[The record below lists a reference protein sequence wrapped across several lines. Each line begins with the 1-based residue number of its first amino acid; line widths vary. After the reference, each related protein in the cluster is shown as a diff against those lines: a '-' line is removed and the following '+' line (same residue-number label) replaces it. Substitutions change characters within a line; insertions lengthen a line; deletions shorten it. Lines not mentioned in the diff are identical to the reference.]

1 MVCATE
7 IDVSPNLQEDRAENF
22 EIEIPMDYEYVW
34 YFCFIA
40 FCTDLCIIGWRYD
53 SFQNY
58 WFSSTVW
65 VWICWDASVI
75 GIHNRVRPKVCVTQ

>member
-7 IDVSPNLQEDRAENF
+7 IDVSPNLQEDCAENF
-22 EIEIPMDYEYVW
+22 EINIPMDYEYVW

-58 WFSSTVW
+58 WFS
-65 VWICWDASVI
+65 
-75 GIHNRVRPKVCVTQ
+75 